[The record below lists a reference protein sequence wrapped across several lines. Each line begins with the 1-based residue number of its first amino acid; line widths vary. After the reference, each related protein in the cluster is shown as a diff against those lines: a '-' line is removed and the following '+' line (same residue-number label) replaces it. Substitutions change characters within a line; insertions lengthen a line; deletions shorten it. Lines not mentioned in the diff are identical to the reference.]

1 MSTIELQ
8 NLTFGYGAEPVIADL
23 SLRIADGERHA
34 ILGASGAGKSTLL
47 NLLSGLL
54 TPDSGH
60 ILFDGE
66 AVERLRPGA
75 RQLTQVFQF
84 PVLYESLNVREN
96 LLFALRH
103 SGKLDAVAETH
114 VLEIVQE
121 LDLTSRLDLKPRSLD
136 LYQKQLVA
144 VAKAIVRTDTRLVLL
159 DEPLTAVD
167 PKRKWQMRQVI
178 TRVQQKFGLTMIY
191 VTHDQTEAMAFADR
205 VSVLT
210 QAGIAQTGAPDALY
224 ASPASPFV
232 GHFVGSP
239 GMNFVPGECF
249 HVDADLVGF
258 RAGWAEL
265 TGPESTR
272 CDLRGLVR
280 EVRLS
285 RTRQG
290 KALGLVFIETPTGEI
305 AIEGPECEV
314 GAEVG
319 VYVRRLALYSQDRLA
334 QVYDR

>member
-1 MSTIELQ
+1 MSAIELKH
-8 NLTFGYGAEPVIADL
+8 LTFGYGADPIISDL
-23 SLRIADGERHA
+23 SLQIADGERHA
-34 ILGASGAGKSTLL
+34 ILGASGAGKTTLL

-66 AVERLRPGA
+66 SVERLSPGA

-84 PVLYESLNVREN
+84 PVLYESLSVREN
-96 LLFALRH
+96 LLFALRN
-103 SGKLDAVAETH
+103 SGQLNAAGEAH
-114 VLEIVQE
+114 VLEIVRE
-121 LDLTSRLDLKPRSLD
+121 LDLESCLDAKPRNLD

-210 QAGIAQTGAPDALY
+210 QEGIAQTGSPGELY

-239 GMNFVPGECF
+239 GMNFLPGECF
-249 HVDADLVGF
+249 QSQAPLVGF
-258 RAGWAEL
+258 RADWAKL
-265 TGPESTR
+265 TGPCAAD
-272 CDLRGLVR
+272 CDVRGLVR

-285 RTRQG
+285 RTSAG
-290 KALGLVFIETPTGEI
+290 KGVGLIFIETPSGEI
-305 AIEGPECEV
+305 VVQGVECAV

-319 VYVRRLALYSQDRLA
+319 VFVRRLAFYSEDRLE
-334 QVYDR
+334 QVLDR